1 MHQSILTTL
10 DVMADKTAITTI
22 RCTMI
27 FGQHVE
33 IQSSAIIF
41 RFLVTLLKHMLEFHI
56 LWTVHR
62 DILG

>member
-1 MHQSILTTL
+1 
-10 DVMADKTAITTI
+10 VMADKTAITTI

-41 RFLVTLLKHMLEFHI
+41 RFLVTLLKARAGISHS
-56 LWTVHR
+56 V
-62 DILG
+62 DCAS